1 MMQKSKEIIK
11 QLVRGC
17 FVYAVIAAM
26 GGSCDYDKTQ
36 SWLRTE
42 KIMVVFL
49 LLVIVGAIITALQK
63 QYDIRKYNGYM
74 LLIISFALLIQ
85 VSIQGDEIFTNHRIL
100 ICGILYLIAIAIG
113 IIIVLFK
120 REIIVIKNQFIKSIG
135 TVALSIFGF
144 LLMIILNAGKMFMGR
159 RGVILMNDVLHFDP
173 GEAMAWYL
181 ILFVAL
187 LLGMA
192 SALVI
197 ASIVTE
203 K

>member
-1 MMQKSKEIIK
+1 MA
-11 QLVRGC
+11 L
-17 FVYAVIAAM
+17 
-26 GGSCDYDKTQ
+26 GGGVLYHEKTQ
-36 SWLRTE
+36 NWLMTE
-42 KIMVVFL
+42 KIMVGVL
-49 LLVIVGAIITALQK
+49 LLTIVGAIITALQK